1 MKRLVVVV
9 GMLALLVASTGTAK
23 EATPMADDPVLEAR
37 VMAMSEEL
45 RCLVCQNQSL
55 SDSDAPLAVDLRREI
70 RILMQDG
77 QDDDEIIDY
86 LVARYG
92 DFIRFRPPLK
102 ATTVLL
108 WFGPPILIALAATA
122 WFVALRR
129 RQSPPPAS
137 LSNDEQKRLNRML
150 RDRANSSTTQK
161 RN

>member
-37 VMAMSEEL
+37 VMAMSDEL

-102 ATTVLL
+102 ATTLLL

-122 WFVALRR
+122 WFTALRR

-137 LSNDEQKRLNRML
+137 LSNDEQKRLNRIL